1 MYYLCTHNPIGFFI
15 CYMIFLSLFNLLALC
30 MDRYLALYQPFLHH
44 RLTCINRVLKQI
56 LAIWLVPC
64 LITVLP
70 LFWKYTG
77 PARMVADHAF
87 LVIIWV
93 MMCLLVITMTVVY
106 FLVTMKAKQL
116 IRNKKLSIMPSA
128 ASATSASV
136 LSNNNNIDNNDDN
149 NKENTNTTATTTD
162 IVNNNK
168 RRKEATKTDTRF
180 ETEALTRKEL
190 RVVHLFGLL
199 LLLFVT
205 TYLPLIYMNLCDAIG
220 KPSLIPKD
228 MEEVSLVTLMLGSL
242 LNPIIS
248 MCLKRDFQQQLR
260 CFFRQSIVL
269 KFQSF
274 KNLSSRNDSIAL
286 MVAETSFIIESQST
300 TSIPSRHSILFF
312 S

>member
-1 MYYLCTHNPIGFFI
+1 MRSDYVMFCNGDKRSLLSLGYFI

-87 LVIIWV
+87 LIIIWV
-93 MMCLLVITMTVVY
+93 MMCLLVITMTVAY

-116 IRNKKLSIMPSA
+116 IRNKKLSIMQPST
-128 ASATSASV
+128 TSASV
-136 LSNNNNIDNNDDN
+136 LSNNNIIDNNNDN
-149 NKENTNTTATTTD
+149 NTTATTH
-162 IVNNNK
+162 NNN
-168 RRKEATKTDTRF
+168 RRKEPSQRDTRF
-180 ETEALTRKEL
+180 ETEVLTRKEL

-205 TYLPLIYMNLCDAIG
+205 TYLPLIYMNFCDAIG
-220 KPSLIPKD
+220 RPSLIPKD

-274 KNLSSRNDSIAL
+274 KNMSSRNDSMAL
-286 MVAETSFIIESQST
+286 MMAETSFIIETQST
-300 TSIPSRHSILFF
+300 ASIPSRHSILFF
-312 S
+312 G